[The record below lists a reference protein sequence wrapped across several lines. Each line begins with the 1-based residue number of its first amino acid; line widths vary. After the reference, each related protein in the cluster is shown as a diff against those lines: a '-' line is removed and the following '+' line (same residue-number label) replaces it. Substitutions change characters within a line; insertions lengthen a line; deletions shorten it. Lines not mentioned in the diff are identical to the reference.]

1 MSSQE
6 KPSNFSN
13 SPEELEKNIKRKE
26 SEEELGPIQ
35 SKAEKKENKEKLKEQ
50 IELLR
55 KSLGL

>member
-13 SPEELEKNIKRKE
+13 SPEELEKNIKIKE

>member
-6 KPSNFSN
+6 KLSNFSN